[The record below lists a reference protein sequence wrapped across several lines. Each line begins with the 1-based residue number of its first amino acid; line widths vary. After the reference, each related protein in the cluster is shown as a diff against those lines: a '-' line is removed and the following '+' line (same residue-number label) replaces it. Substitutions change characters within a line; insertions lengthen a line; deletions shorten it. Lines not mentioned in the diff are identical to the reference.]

1 MGGSSLLRPRGTQAK
16 RMTGPQPSL
25 GMERPTGEAAKTG
38 QWLGVRGAAR
48 ASRRARRGLVCQGGG
63 RTSSSPPCWP
73 VCLQHF
79 TVKINGRSTRQTEK
93 KGGKKTPNHPTRAP
107 SAGRGQGLGLGYLLL
122 LLPGKL
128 PVPNLH
134 LPQTETT
141 QCHNPSPVI
150 LPSLPPPTSD
160 THTLTQN
167 DGSLD
172 SLNEQTPRSA
182 S

>member
-1 MGGSSLLRPRGTQAK
+1 MPEGRESSLGLSQREEA
-16 RMTGPQPSL
+16 L
-25 GMERPTGEAAKTG
+25 GAERREA
-38 QWLGVRGAAR
+38 
-48 ASRRARRGLVCQGGG
+48 GLL
-63 RTSSSPPCWP
+63 PPCRP

-79 TVKINGRSTRQTEK
+79 TVKINGSSTRQTEEREEK
-93 KGGKKTPNHPTRAP
+93 PPHRPTWAP
-107 SAGRGQGLGLGYLLL
+107 PAGPGQGLSLGYLLL
-122 LLPGKL
+122 LFPGKL
-128 PVPNLH
+128 PVPDLH

-172 SLNEQTPRSA
+172 SLNEQSPGSA

>member
-1 MGGSSLLRPRGTQAK
+1 MQS
-16 RMTGPQPSL
+16 
-25 GMERPTGEAAKTG
+25 
-38 QWLGVRGAAR
+38 
-48 ASRRARRGLVCQGGG
+48 GG
-63 RTSSSPPCWP
+63 RPGSSPPCRP

-79 TVKINGRSTRQTEK
+79 TVKINGSSTRQTEK
-93 KGGKKTPNHPTRAP
+93 REEKNPKPPHMG
-107 SAGRGQGLGLGYLLL
+107 SLAGLGQGLGLGYLLL
-122 LLPGKL
+122 LFPGKL
-128 PVPNLH
+128 LVPNLH

-150 LPSLPPPTSD
+150 LPSPPPPTSD

-172 SLNEQTPRSA
+172 SLNEQSPGSA

>member
-1 MGGSSLLRPRGTQAK
+1 MW
-16 RMTGPQPSL
+16 
-25 GMERPTGEAAKTG
+25 
-38 QWLGVRGAAR
+38 QWLGVRRAAS
-48 ASRRARRGLVCQGGG
+48 ASRSVRRGLACQGGG
-63 RTSSSPPCWP
+63 RASSSLPCRP

-93 KGGKKTPNHPTRAP
+93 KGGGKKPKPPCTGSGGGFGPRPWP
-107 SAGRGQGLGLGYLLL
+107 GLFAAAF
-122 LLPGKL
+122 PGKL
-128 PVPNLH
+128 LVPNLH

-172 SLNEQTPRSA
+172 SLNEQSSGSA